1 MEKYDIIG
9 DVRGGHGL
17 MAGVEIVS
25 DAANKTPMD
34 TVVMKQ
40 IHKAVYDAGVMVRL
54 GGNNIL
60 MSPPLIITEGE
71 VDRVL
76 GALDAGLGSV

>member
-1 MEKYDIIG
+1 
-9 DVRGGHGL
+9 
-17 MAGVEIVS
+17 MA
-25 DAANKTPMD
+25 
-34 TVVMKQ
+34 VMKQ
-40 IHKAVYDAGVMVRL
+40 VHKAVYDEGVMVRL

-76 GALDAGLGSV
+76 DALDAGLGSV

>member
-1 MEKYDIIG
+1 
-9 DVRGGHGL
+9 
-17 MAGVEIVS
+17 
-25 DAANKTPMD
+25 MD

-40 IHKAVYDAGVMVRL
+40 IHKVVYDAGVMVRL

-76 GALDAGLGSV
+76 GALDVGLGSV

>member
-1 MEKYDIIG
+1 MDI
-9 DVRGGHGL
+9 
-17 MAGVEIVS
+17 A
-25 DAANKTPMD
+25 
-34 TVVMKQ
+34 VMKKV
-40 IHKAVYDAGVMVRL
+40 HKTIYDAGVMVRL

-71 VDRVL
+71 VGRVL

>member
-1 MEKYDIIG
+1 
-9 DVRGGHGL
+9 
-17 MAGVEIVS
+17 
-25 DAANKTPMD
+25 
-34 TVVMKQ
+34 MKQ
-40 IHKAVYDAGVMVRL
+40 IHKSVYDAGVMVRL